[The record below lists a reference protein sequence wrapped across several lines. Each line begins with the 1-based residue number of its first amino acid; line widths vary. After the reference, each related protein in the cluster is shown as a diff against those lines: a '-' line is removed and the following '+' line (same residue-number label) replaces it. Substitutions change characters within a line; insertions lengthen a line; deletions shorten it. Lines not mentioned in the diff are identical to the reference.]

1 MSEAIAERTGTD
13 RRPRSW
19 QELREREIAWLIE
32 RTGEG
37 LEVWNARVLESG
49 LGDETSLRAWL
60 SERGVTGYPAMLL
73 VMERFGYPDY
83 LQATASEL
91 IDGQY
96 ADRLE
101 LRPILETVLA
111 LLPAVGEVEVQA
123 RKTYVAL
130 LTPKRTFAAV
140 QPTTK
145 KRVDLGLRL
154 SADVPANDRLELA
167 PRFGQSSVT
176 HKIRL
181 SRADDVDE
189 WVAGWLKR
197 SYEMNV

>member
-1 MSEAIAERTGTD
+1 MSADKAPYK
-13 RRPRSW
+13 RPRSW
-19 QELREREIAWLIE
+19 QEMREQEIGWLIE

-37 LEVWNARVLESG
+37 LETWNGRVVESG
-49 LGDETSLRAWL
+49 LADESSLRAWL
-60 SERGVTGYPAMLL
+60 SSQGVTGYPAMLL

-83 LQATASEL
+83 LQATADEL

-96 ADRLE
+96 ADRPE
-101 LRPILETVLA
+101 LRPILDTVLG
-111 LLPAVGEVEVQA
+111 LLPTLGDVEVQA

-130 LTPKRTFAAV
+130 ITPKRTFAAV

-154 SADVPANDRLELA
+154 TADVPAGDRLELA

-176 HKIRL
+176 HKIGL
-181 SRADDVDE
+181 TAAEDVDE
-189 WVAGWLKR
+189 WVEGWLSR